1 MSTPC
6 YLAVDLGAA
15 SGRVIAGVVEDGHVR
30 LEELHRFPNGA
41 VNVAGTLRW
50 NVLSLWSEIQ
60 AGLAK
65 AAEQFRDD
73 VVSVGVDTWGVDYVL
88 LGQQDELLGFPY
100 HYRDSRTD
108 HIIEFAVN
116 HVPRH
121 KIFAQTG
128 LQFLPFNTLFQLIAM
143 RRASPG
149 LLDSAQR
156 LLMMPDFF
164 HWLLSGSQV
173 MEFTN
178 ATTTQ
183 CLDPHSGNW
192 AEGLLRKF
200 DIPTHIFPEI
210 VSTGTKLGS
219 LRGEV
224 AQQTGLGRIE
234 VVAPATHDTGA
245 AVTAV
250 PTLHTGA
257 PNWAYISSGTWS
269 LMGVEVSQAIVN
281 DRALELNV
289 TNEGGIDGTY
299 RLLKNIAGLW
309 AVQECQ
315 RSFAK
320 RGKSFDFDEL
330 QNLARDAKPFRC
342 LIDPDD
348 SSFLAPDDMPTAIVA
363 WCDGSGQAAP
373 QTEGEFIR
381 ASLESLALKY
391 RMVLSWLEELTGVTT
406 EVIHIVGGGTKN
418 ELLCQFTADACR
430 RPVVAGPVEAT
441 ALGNVLVQA
450 RTAGSAGSLSDIRE
464 IVARS
469 FELKHYQPANT
480 ADWDAAYRRYHDLLS
495 VPRR

>member
-1 MSTPC
+1 MTTPC

-15 SGRVIAGVVEDGHVR
+15 SGRVIAGYVDDGHVK

-50 NVLSLWSEIQ
+50 NVLSLWSDIQ

-65 AAEQFRDD
+65 AAQKCGGDII
-73 VVSVGVDTWGVDYVL
+73 SVGVDTWGVDYTL
-88 LGQQDELLGFPY
+88 LGPGEEMLGFPY

-108 HIIEFAVN
+108 NIIDLAASRVS
-116 HVPRH
+116 
-121 KIFAQTG
+121 KQQIFAQTG

-143 RRASPG
+143 RHAQPDI
-149 LLDSAQR
+149 LDAADR

-164 HWLLSGSQV
+164 NWLLSGSQV
-173 MEFTN
+173 VEFTN

-183 CLDPHSGNW
+183 CLDPQTGTW
-192 AEGLLRKF
+192 ADDLLRKF
-200 DIPTHIFPEI
+200 EIPTEIFPEI
-210 VSTGTKLGS
+210 VPTGTKLGP
-219 LRGEV
+219 LRSEV
-224 AQQTGLGRIE
+224 AQKAGLRRID

-250 PTLHTGA
+250 PTRHTGT

-269 LMGVEVSQAIVN
+269 LMGVEVSQAVVN

-320 RGKSFDFDEL
+320 RGKSLDYDQL
-330 QNLARDAKPFRC
+330 QNLAREAKPFRA
-342 LIDPDD
+342 LVDPDD
-348 SSFLAPDDMPTAIVA
+348 SSFLAPDDMPTAIAA
-363 WCDGSGQAAP
+363 WCKATEQPVPES
-373 QTEGEFIR
+373 EGEFVR

-391 RMVLSWLEELTGVTT
+391 RMVLSWLEELTGVPT
-406 EVIHIVGGGTKN
+406 EVIHIVGGGTQN
-418 ELLCQFTADACR
+418 ELLCQFTADACN

-450 RTAGSAGSLSDIRE
+450 RTAGVVGSLGDIRE

-469 FELKHYQPANT
+469 VELKHYQPSNT
-480 ADWDAAYRRYHDLLS
+480 ADWDEAYRRYRDLLS